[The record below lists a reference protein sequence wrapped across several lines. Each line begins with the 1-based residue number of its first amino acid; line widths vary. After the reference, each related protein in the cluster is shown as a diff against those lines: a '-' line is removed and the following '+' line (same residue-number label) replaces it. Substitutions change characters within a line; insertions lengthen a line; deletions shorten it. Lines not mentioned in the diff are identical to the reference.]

1 MRSSIVK
8 IAHADGEL
16 ELTPDHVLLVDG
28 QWAAAR
34 TVKVCGIVSLIAL
47 PLPLNMPLITLTP
60 HPFPSLTLYTP
71 HTHTLQ
77 PFSVLE

>member
-1 MRSSIVK
+1 MQKRSSIVK

-34 TVKVCGIVSLIAL
+34 TVKVCGIVCRSSLFL
-47 PLPLNMPLITLTP
+47 
-60 HPFPSLTLYTP
+60 
-71 HTHTLQ
+71 
-77 PFSVLE
+77 

>member
-1 MRSSIVK
+1 MQKRSSIVK

-28 QWAAAR
+28 QWAAAH

-60 HPFPSLTLYTP
+60 HLLTHLSPSTP
-71 HTHTLQ
+71 HIH
-77 PFSVLE
+77 

>member
-60 HPFPSLTLYTP
+60 HLPTHLSPSTP
-71 HTHTLQ
+71 HIH
-77 PFSVLE
+77 